1 MENNLSI
8 QFYILILNSAKFCDG
23 LYSYI
28 FCVSFVMV
36 ELLDNEYDIWHY
48 KAIFLEHLGTT
59 RIKRQQAK
67 KRWIQEIRSSKVMN
81 RCNIS

>member
-1 MENNLSI
+1 
-8 QFYILILNSAKFCDG
+8 
-23 LYSYI
+23 
-28 FCVSFVMV
+28 MV
-36 ELLDNEYDIWHY
+36 ALLDDEYDILHY

-81 RCNIS
+81 RCNIL